1 MLQDHSEITL
11 FIDHIRIMMGYNLP
25 SAASEA
31 NEAMKSHDLVEKG
44 EKRIRAMYRA
54 KVSYANPGAS

>member
-1 MLQDHSEITL
+1 
-11 FIDHIRIMMGYNLP
+11 MMGYNLP

-31 NEAMKSHDLVEKG
+31 NEAMKSHDLVQKG
-44 EKRIRAMYRA
+44 EKRIRAAMYRA

>member
-1 MLQDHSEITL
+1 
-11 FIDHIRIMMGYNLP
+11 MMGYNLP

-31 NEAMKSHDLVEKG
+31 NEAMKSHDLVQKG

-54 KVSYANPGAS
+54 KVSYANPVAS